1 MLIQDVSV
9 FVILYIYYFHIYYL
23 YILIRYTLCINLD
36 KVITV
41 AAKIHL
47 IILIVATLLPLCR
60 SYKILQQEMMVY

>member
-23 YILIRYTLCINLD
+23 YILIRYTLSINLD

-47 IILIVATLLPLCR
+47 IIVIVATLLPLCR